1 MLQRWRLESQKWPI
15 DYWLLGLVTVLM
27 VIGLMMV
34 ASSSIAISEKRFLDS
49 THYVLR
55 QTISVGIGLIAAY
68 ILFQIPISFW
78 ERHRGKLFLFAIF
91 LLILVLIFGREING
105 SKRWLPLVIMN
116 FQPSEFMK
124 LVIVI
129 FMAGYLNRHA
139 SAVKE
144 SFEAVIRLT
153 LPFGLMAILLLM
165 EPDYGSTF
173 VIAVV
178 ITGMLLIAGAP
189 WKYFVLTVLPMASLL
204 LVLVIIEPYRMKR
217 VTSFLNPW
225 DDPYGTGYQLTQALI
240 ALGRGEWFGVGV
252 GASVQKLLYLPDAH
266 TDFLFAIYGEEF
278 GFIGVVVLVL
288 IYLFI
293 LQRLFR
299 IGRKAMNKDQFF
311 GGMIAYGIGI
321 WVILQAMINM
331 GVNLGVFPT
340 KGLTLPLMSY
350 GGSSMLLLMIALA
363 IVFRVDYETRTKKLE
378 SKVADD
384 KEANRDTDK
393 ERAKPNLK
401 GGSKQASEAEAK
413 LTARSNSRLNTKPSV
428 KPATK
433 RTVKPRSTA
442 VPRRTIK
449 PAGRR

>member
-1 MLQRWRLESQKWPI
+1 MIERWRRESQKWPI
-15 DYWLLGLVTVLM
+15 DYWLLGLVSVLM

-49 THYVLR
+49 THYVVR
-55 QTISVGIGLIAAY
+55 QFISLGLGLAAAY

-78 ERHRGKLFLFAIF
+78 GRHRGKLFLFA
-91 LLILVLIFGREING
+91 LLLLVLVLIFGREING

-129 FMAGYLNRHA
+129 FMAGYLDRHA

-144 SFEAVIRLT
+144 SFEAVIRLA
-153 LPFGLMAILLLM
+153 LPFGVMAILLLM

-204 LVLVIIEPYRMKR
+204 LTLVIIEPYRMKR

-225 DDPYGTGYQLTQALI
+225 DDPYGSGYQLTQALI

-266 TDFLFAIYGEEF
+266 TDFLFSIYGEEF
-278 GFIGVVVLVL
+278 GFIGVVFLVL
-288 IYLFI
+288 LYLFI

-299 IGRKAMNKDQFF
+299 IGRKAMDKGLFF
-311 GGMIAYGIGI
+311 GGMVAYGIGI
-321 WVILQAMINM
+321 WIILQAMINM
-331 GVNLGVFPT
+331 GVNLGAFPT

-350 GGSSMLLLMIALA
+350 GGSSALLLIIALA
-363 IVFRVDYETRTKKLE
+363 LVFRVDYETRNKAL
-378 SKVADD
+378 S
-384 KEANRDTDK
+384 ANSVDTDK
-393 ERAKPNLK
+393 AKKANTTNESA
-401 GGSKQASEAEAK
+401 SK
-413 LTARSNSRLNTKPSV
+413 LRSAGV
-428 KPATK
+428 KT
-433 RTVKPRSTA
+433 
-442 VPRRTIK
+442 
-449 PAGRR
+449 

>member
-1 MLQRWRLESQKWPI
+1 MLKRWRTDSQQWPI
-15 DYWLLGLVTVLM
+15 DYWLLGLISVLM

-34 ASSSIAISEKRFLDS
+34 ASSSIAISEKRFFDS
-49 THYVLR
+49 THYVVR
-55 QTISVGIGLIAAY
+55 QLISLGIGLAAAY
-68 ILFQIPISFW
+68 VLFQIPISFW
-78 ERHRGKLFLFAIF
+78 EKHRGKLFLFA
-91 LLILVLIFGREING
+91 LLLLVLVLIFGREING

-129 FMAGYLNRHA
+129 FMAGYLDRHA

-144 SFEAVIRLT
+144 SYEAVIRLA
-153 LPFGLMAILLLM
+153 LPFGIMAILLLM

-204 LVLVIIEPYRMKR
+204 LTLVIIEPYRMKR

-225 DDPYGTGYQLTQALI
+225 DDPYGSGYQLTQALI

-266 TDFLFAIYGEEF
+266 TDFLFSIYGEEF
-278 GFIGVVVLVL
+278 GFIGIVVLVL

-293 LQRLFR
+293 LHRLFR
-299 IGRKAMNKDQFF
+299 IGRKAMDKDLFF

-321 WVILQAMINM
+321 WIILQAMINM
-331 GVNLGVFPT
+331 GVNLGAFPT
-340 KGLTLPLMSY
+340 KGLTLPFMSY
-350 GGSSMLLLMIALA
+350 GGSSLLLLIIAIAL
-363 IVFRVDYETRTKKLE
+363 VFRVDYETRNRVLDKTQPNPSDPNTPSGKGDV
-378 SKVADD
+378 KV
-384 KEANRDTDK
+384 
-393 ERAKPNLK
+393 
-401 GGSKQASEAEAK
+401 SEKSAGQP
-413 LTARSNSRLNTKPSV
+413 ARV
-428 KPATK
+428 VK
-433 RTVKPRSTA
+433 RTRS
-442 VPRRTIK
+442 VR
-449 PAGRR
+449 GRD